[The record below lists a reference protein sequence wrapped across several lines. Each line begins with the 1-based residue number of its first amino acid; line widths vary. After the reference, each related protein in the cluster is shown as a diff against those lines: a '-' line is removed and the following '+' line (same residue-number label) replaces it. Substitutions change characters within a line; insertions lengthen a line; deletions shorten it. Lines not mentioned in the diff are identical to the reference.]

1 MGIRYLNKYL
11 LSKCKRKSI
20 EKKFISSLQ
29 DKFVVIDTSIYMYK
43 YKSQQLLH
51 ENFYSMIHLFHKYNI
66 TPLFIFDGK
75 PPLEK
80 KDELTRRQ
88 EEKRNAE
95 LQFNVL
101 NDELEEIQNE
111 KERATLLLQMDKL
124 KQQFIRVSEKDI
136 NSVKE
141 IMNAFGVQY
150 YDAIGEADKICG
162 LITTHKRCYAC
173 ISDDMDMFIYGCKR
187 IIRDFNIEN
196 ETFLEYNLNS
206 ILDDIDMSF
215 ILFKQVVLLSGTDYN
230 IYDNNISLNETLKW
244 LKEYQKYI
252 EFQDSSNSKGFYE
265 WLINNTKYISNY
277 QSLLKIH
284 EMFTTNNV
292 SDINIDN
299 VCLNKNYQE
308 SVLQNIMKEY
318 GFMFV

>member
-111 KERATLLLQMDKL
+111 KERASLLLQMDKL

-162 LITTHKRCYAC
+162 LITTDKRCYAC

-187 IIRDFNIEN
+187 IIRNFNIEN

-206 ILDDIDMSF
+206 ILDDIGMSF

-284 EMFTTNNV
+284 EMFTTKNV
-292 SDINIDN
+292 TDINIDN